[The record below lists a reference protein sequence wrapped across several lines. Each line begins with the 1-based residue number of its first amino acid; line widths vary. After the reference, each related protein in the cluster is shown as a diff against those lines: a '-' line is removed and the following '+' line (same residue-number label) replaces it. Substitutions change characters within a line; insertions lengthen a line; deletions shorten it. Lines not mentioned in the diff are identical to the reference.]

1 MINWKE
7 NKIVGIIAGIVLV
20 ITVAI
25 TIANIVKKKVEEQKI
40 LQKKNPPAVI
50 ERF

>member
-1 MINWKE
+1 MTNWKE
-7 NKIVGIIAGIVLV
+7 NKIVGIVAGIVLV
-20 ITVAI
+20 ITVAM